1 VEGSGSRWLDL
12 EWHRAHALL
21 LSTVPA
27 TDVVVQE
34 SLQAWSEVQAA
45 ARDLQF
51 PVQVLDASTEG
62 AQLLL
67 ARGEKLGARAR
78 MQDAFP
84 SFQQI
89 WARVPDGHGT
99 RFMAREDLHRFR
111 QTVEA
116 VGLRFVLPER
126 IDPLED
132 WAPTQMNLPTL
143 PDPE

>member
-1 VEGSGSRWLDL
+1 M

-21 LSTVPA
+21 LSTVAA
-27 TDVVVQE
+27 TDAVVQE

-67 ARGEKLGARAR
+67 SRGERLGARSR

-89 WARVPDGHGT
+89 WARVPEAHGT
-99 RFMAREDLHRFR
+99 HFMGREDLHRFR
-111 QTVEA
+111 QAVEA

-126 IDPLED
+126 IDPGED
-132 WAPTQMNLPTL
+132 WAQTQMNLPAL